1 VFFYLRIDIGSI
13 VMMGTKMKLLGF
25 YLLCIGIWPC
35 GSEAADLEILKPRV
49 PPAQIE
55 EARSWKNPFPATPDN
70 ILKGKTFFHGKA
82 YCMTCHGKDGKGLG
96 DIPGL
101 TGKLPRNF
109 TDKDWQAARM
119 DGELLWILKNGS
131 SGTAMVSFIPQVLSE
146 DEAWH
151 VILYVRSFGGG
162 HHSSA
167 ESENVVALVQ

>member
-1 VFFYLRIDIGSI
+1 
-13 VMMGTKMKLLGF
+13 MMGSKMRSLGF
-25 YLLCIGIWPC
+25 FLLCMGLWPW
-35 GSEAADLEILKPRV
+35 GSEAADPEVLKPRV

-70 ILKGKTFFHGKA
+70 IQKGKTIFHGKA
-82 YCMTCHGKDGKGLG
+82 YCRTCHGKDGKGLG

-109 TDKDWQAARM
+109 TDKDWQAGRK

-131 SGTAMVSFIPQVLSE
+131 SGTAMVSFIPQVLTE

-151 VILYVRSFGGG
+151 VILYVRSFGK
-162 HHSSA
+162 
-167 ESENVVALVQ
+167 

>member
-1 VFFYLRIDIGSI
+1 
-13 VMMGTKMKLLGF
+13 MMGCKIKSLGAF
-25 YLLCIGIWPC
+25 LLCMGLWPL
-35 GSEAADLEILKPRV
+35 GSEAADPEVLKPRV

-55 EARSWKNPFPATPDN
+55 EARSWKNPFPATPEN
-70 ILKGKTFFHGKA
+70 IQKGKAFFHGKA
-82 YCMTCHGKDGKGLG
+82 YCRTCHGKDGKGLG

-131 SGTAMVSFIPQVLSE
+131 SGTAMVSFIPQVLTE

-151 VILYVRSFGGG
+151 VILYIRSFGK
-162 HHSSA
+162 
-167 ESENVVALVQ
+167 